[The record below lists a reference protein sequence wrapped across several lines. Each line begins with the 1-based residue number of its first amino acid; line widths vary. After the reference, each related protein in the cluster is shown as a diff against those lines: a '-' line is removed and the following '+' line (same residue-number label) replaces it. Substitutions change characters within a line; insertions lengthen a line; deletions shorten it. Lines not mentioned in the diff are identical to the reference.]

1 VEIAEIDT
9 FDHAI
14 LAALAVDGRIS
25 ITALSRKIG
34 LSKTPCQARIKRL
47 EAAGF
52 ITGYRAI
59 INPIKLGLS
68 HVAFV
73 EVKLSDTRDKAL
85 AAFNAGVLAIKEI
98 EQCHMIAGSFDYLLK
113 VRTQNI
119 TDYRHV
125 MGEKISTLPHVSMTA
140 TFVAMEAVKEGH
152 A

>member
-1 VEIAEIDT
+1 MESVEIDS
-9 FDHAI
+9 FDKAI
-14 LAALAVDGRIS
+14 LAVLSVDGRIS

-47 EAAGF
+47 EGAGF

-68 HVAFV
+68 HVSFV

-113 VRTQNI
+113 VRTHNI

-125 MGEKISTLPHVSMTA
+125 MGEKISTLPHVSMTS
-140 TFVAMEAVKEGH
+140 TFVAMEAIKEGE
-152 A
+152 